1 MDIDASV
8 LILFKRAKLVSEANL
23 QRAGLKII

>member
-1 MDIDASV
+1 MLVASV

-23 QRAGLKII
+23 QKAGPKII

>member
-1 MDIDASV
+1 MLVASM

-23 QRAGLKII
+23 QKAGLKII